1 MDVGLS
7 RALRIRGRSTG
18 SIILRQLANRSYF
31 SGSFYQCG
39 DGSSGSIGG
48 GGIGDDYGFGAASSV
63 VVIVIRSIADNI
75 AAVDLAVELDVRSYS
90 LLSAEIY
97 NLKL

>member
-18 SIILRQLANRSYF
+18 LIISRQLANRSYF
-31 SGSFYQCG
+31 PWSFYQCG
-39 DGSSGSIGG
+39 DGSSGSSGG
-48 GGIGDDYGFGAASSV
+48 GGIGGDYGLGVASST

-75 AAVDLAVELDVRSYS
+75 AAVDLDERSYS

-97 NLKL
+97 YLKL